1 MEQDERTT
9 RISRSDLLEIVAS
22 ANAASARD
30 LASQLRRLKARIVSL
45 QAELRDYR
53 GESAPSDPLEEDAL
67 PFETVTEKV
76 FGLTPTQSEIAALIR
91 EIDRLK
97 AENTDLSRR
106 LKALEDHNRELTVA
120 ATERARRVQE
130 REAELTQAV
139 ARIAALL
146 PDNDRLRRQHAAMAE
161 RVAAVE
167 AHNQLLTEAATE
179 RARKVQEG
187 EAELTEARIEIATL
201 SKDNDFLRVGNAIIA
216 QRAAEFEEHNQLLT
230 ESATETARKLQQRD
244 AELTRALTEIATI
257 MPANERLRAEHAVIF
272 QHAAE
277 LEAHNQLLTESATD
291 TARKL
296 QRRDAELTQALIE
309 VATLSSANERLRAEL
324 ADALKRAA
332 RPPGRGGKT

>member
-1 MEQDERTT
+1 
-9 RISRSDLLEIVAS
+9 
-22 ANAASARD
+22 
-30 LASQLRRLKARIVSL
+30 
-45 QAELRDYR
+45 
-53 GESAPSDPLEEDAL
+53 
-67 PFETVTEKV
+67 
-76 FGLTPTQSEIAALIR
+76 
-91 EIDRLK
+91 
-97 AENTDLSRR
+97 
-106 LKALEDHNRELTVA
+106 
-120 ATERARRVQE
+120 VQE
-130 REAELTQAV
+130 RESELTQAV

-167 AHNQLLTEAATE
+167 DHNQLLTLAATD
-179 RARKVQEG
+179 RARKLQEG

-201 SKDNDFLRVGNAIIA
+201 SKDNEFLRVGNAIIA

-272 QHAAE
+272 QRAAE

-332 RPPGRGGKT
+332 RPRGRGGKT